1 MISLKSSLFSG
12 IIINVGEV
20 VAYNKSESILS
31 IKSSIK
37 KINLGDSISCS
48 GVCLTIARIK
58 NNIIDF
64 NISSET
70 KNKTNLMYLNVGDL
84 INLEKSLKVGDE
96 INGHFVFGHVDGLSK
111 ILSIKHLEDSKV
123 IEFIA
128 EENIIKYLS
137 PKCSV
142 ALDGISLTVN
152 NVSEAKFNVSI
163 IPYTWEN
170 TSLKKM
176 KEGDFLN
183 TEVDMLARYVFKA
196 LKK

>member
-1 MISLKSSLFSG
+1 MFSG
-12 IIINVGEV
+12 IIMNVGEI

-48 GVCLTIARIK
+48 GVCLTISRIE

-70 KNKTNLMYLNVGDL
+70 KNKTNLMYLNVGDS

>member
-1 MISLKSSLFSG
+1 MFSG
-12 IIINVGEV
+12 IIMNVGEIF
-20 VAYNKSESILS
+20 AYNKSESILS

-58 NNIIDF
+58 NNIVDF

-70 KNKTNLMYLNVGDL
+70 KNKTNLMYLNVGDS

>member
-1 MISLKSSLFSG
+1 MFSG
-12 IIINVGEV
+12 IIMNVGEIF
-20 VAYNKSESILS
+20 AYNKSESILS

-70 KNKTNLMYLNVGDL
+70 KNKTNLMYLNVGDS

-111 ILSIKHLEDSKV
+111 ILSIKHLKDSKV

-152 NVSEAKFNVSI
+152 NVSKTNFNVSI

-170 TSLKKM
+170 TSLKKK

>member
-1 MISLKSSLFSG
+1 MFSG

-70 KNKTNLMYLNVGDL
+70 KNKTNLMYLNVGDS

-152 NVSEAKFNVSI
+152 NVFEAKFNVSI

>member
-1 MISLKSSLFSG
+1 M
-12 IIINVGEV
+12 NVGKI
-20 VAYNKSESILS
+20 VAYDKVKSILS
-31 IKSSIK
+31 IESSMQNV
-37 KINLGDSISCS
+37 NLGDSICCS
-48 GVCLTIARIK
+48 GVCLTIMNIK
-58 NNIIDF
+58 NKIINF

-70 KNKTNLMYLNVGDL
+70 KQKTNLMNFNIGDS

-111 ILSIKHLEDSKV
+111 IESIQHLGDSKV
-123 IEFIA
+123 LEFFA
-128 EENIIKYLS
+128 EKEIIKFLS
-137 PKCSV
+137 SKCSI

-152 NVSEAKFNVSI
+152 KISENKFSVSI

-170 TSLKKM
+170 TSLKNAN
-176 KEGDFLN
+176 EGDFLN

>member
-1 MISLKSSLFSG
+1 MFSG